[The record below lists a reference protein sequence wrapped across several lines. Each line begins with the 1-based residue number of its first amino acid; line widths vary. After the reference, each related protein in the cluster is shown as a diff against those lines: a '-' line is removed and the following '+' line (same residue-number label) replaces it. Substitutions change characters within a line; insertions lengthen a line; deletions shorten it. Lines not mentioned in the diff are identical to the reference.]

1 MFHPEP
7 LPSARDRYNTEINRV
22 IAVLDTHLK
31 DRSWLVG
38 NKCTYADLSF
48 VMWNLQ
54 VPFVMKDAK
63 DAWDIGKYP
72 NYKRWMEAMQG
83 RDSMKHVLGVM
94 MDKEVNSPGRVA

>member
-1 MFHPEP
+1 
-7 LPSARDRYNTEINRV
+7 
-22 IAVLDTHLK
+22 
-31 DRSWLVG
+31 
-38 NKCTYADLSF
+38 
-48 VMWNLQ
+48 MWNLQ